1 MVMVDIE
8 ADLMIKDLYSA
19 DMLFYARSAAKCPR
33 DKAAKMRGLWQASV
47 DIVAAI
53 KSDQTP
59 AQNLVRYTRSPN
71 AAIRREY
78 NRFRVRIRR
87 APARPGGAA
96 VPKTRFTVVLL
107 SLDAIRVEIADS
119 YRVSH
124 KVVDS
129 LITMAPSLQQMATSL
144 MK

>member
-1 MVMVDIE
+1 M
-8 ADLMIKDLYSA
+8 AGQCRY
-19 DMLFYARSAAKCPR
+19 RGR
-33 DKAAKMRGLWQASV
+33 DQIDQA
-47 DIVAAI
+47 
-53 KSDQTP
+53 P

-78 NRFRVRIRR
+78 NRFRVRIGELLRDLAALR
-87 APARPGGAA
+87 AEDQD
-96 VPKTRFTVVLL
+96 TVVLL

-129 LITMAPSLQQMATSL
+129 LIRDGSSLHRWRPR
-144 MK
+144 